1 MQATHRDFFLSV
13 CYCCMMAEGSSAN
26 ESGCVMFSPQ
36 CCFCA
41 ITAEKEKRKDRV
53 TDGLEKD
60 ARQQPAVL
68 SHKSKVPSPYKLLQQ
83 PSCMATPPTTIA
95 LSLCS
100 SVFVLVLSISGV
112 CLNHLVDLL
121 IRPHTPPG
129 MAQSSPVLFAPI
141 QLAATTSTTELPPL
155 SSLQLLET
163 TRE

>member
-1 MQATHRDFFLSV
+1 
-13 CYCCMMAEGSSAN
+13 
-26 ESGCVMFSPQ
+26 
-36 CCFCA
+36 
-41 ITAEKEKRKDRV
+41 
-53 TDGLEKD
+53 
-60 ARQQPAVL
+60 
-68 SHKSKVPSPYKLLQQ
+68 
-83 PSCMATPPTTIA
+83 MATPPTTIA